1 MKLTI
6 PRIQLDFFKVI
17 FSLMLAAFITC
28 GTSLVDFLINRPER
42 VALCLIVLIFLFFK
56 NRLFR
61 CFNNILYIVFFSYIA
76 WCILTSLWSNDFSL
90 SLMKSTMMGV
100 VGLTCASAGYEWVRR
115 YGWKNSLHW
124 LIIILAITL
133 LSGVFGWL
141 RPTATYVQNNISVY
155 RGLVASSN
163 AMGFFC
169 AITFPLLIWQCTK
182 KKKLWFGL
190 AGLNSYYLVSSCS
203 RSAFLIAMVVG
214 IFFVLSLNLKKKIFI
229 TYSSCLLAILFL
241 LFTPTL
247 FDNYI
252 YKNTEHVDVLASRNG
267 VWKMSYDAA
276 VEGGVFGAGYSVA
289 LKPKSA
295 FTIWDYDSVNK
306 VREKSNSQLAVIEET
321 GLIGLS
327 LYISFL
333 ITLLVPA
340 VNYWRNLQGEPKVVF
355 GLVLGAIF
363 GLILQS
369 GFEAWWTGPFAQ
381 ENASFWTLVGVARGL
396 MHYVKNG
403 EQA

>member
-1 MKLTI
+1 MKLTL
-6 PRIQLDFFKVI
+6 PRIHLDAFNVI

-28 GTSLVDFLINRPER
+28 GTSLVDFFIDRSAR
-42 VALCLIVLIFLFFK
+42 VALCLIVLIFLFLNK
-56 NRLFR
+56 RLFK
-61 CFNNILYIVFFSYIA
+61 CFNNKLSMVFFAYIA
-76 WCILTSLWSNDFSL
+76 WCILTSIWSNDFSL
-90 SLMKSTMMGV
+90 SLMKSSMMGIIS
-100 VGLTCASAGYEWVRR
+100 LTFASAGYEWVRR

-124 LIIILAITL
+124 LILILAVTL
-133 LSGVFGWL
+133 LSGGFGWL
-141 RPTATYVQNNISVY
+141 RPGATYVQNNISVY
-155 RGLVASSN
+155 RGLVSSSN

-190 AGLNSYYLVSSCS
+190 AGLNGYYLVSSCS

-229 TYSSCLLAILFL
+229 TCSSCLCVILLSL
-241 LFTPTL
+241 LTPTL
-247 FDNYI
+247 LNNYI
-252 YKNTEHVDVLASRNG
+252 YKNTQHKDMLASRYG

-289 LKPKSA
+289 LKPKGP

-306 VREKSNSQLAVIEET
+306 VREKSNSQLAAIEEI

-327 LYISFL
+327 LYIFFL
-333 ITLLVPA
+333 IVLLVPA
-340 VNYWRNLQGEPKVVF
+340 VKFWRNLQGEPKVVF

-381 ENASFWTLVGVARGL
+381 ENAAFWTLVGVARAL
-396 MHYVKNG
+396 MYYVKNG